1 MVKLGNWV
9 DYILKLNRYLL
20 KMVEITYYLNEQNIK
35 WLKLFTLTSDLNGKK
50 YLKTNQNY
58 DK

>member
-1 MVKLGNWV
+1 
-9 DYILKLNRYLL
+9 
-20 KMVEITYYLNEQNIK
+20 MVEITYYLNEQNIK

>member
-1 MVKLGNWV
+1 
-9 DYILKLNRYLL
+9 
-20 KMVEITYYLNEQNIK
+20 MVEITYYLNEQNIK
-35 WLKLFTLTSDLNGKK
+35 WLKLFTLTSDLNSKK